1 MMPSMNLLTK
11 HWKLN
16 DTFGKTFEIVL
27 WILGSLFGGLGRT
40 GRNNQNN
47 KDLNRDFPKQF
58 DENQRVPFDQLVKG
72 RQPETR

>member
-1 MMPSMNLLTK
+1 MK
-11 HWKLN
+11 HSRGKRLKL
-16 DTFGKTFEIVL
+16 IVL
-27 WILGSLFGGLGRT
+27 WLLGSLFGGLGRT